1 MYTNNSNIPL
11 AMAVWLMHDEYD
23 YVKKEGYISATALMK
38 PLRHIIL
45 GKRNKNAA
53 PQDIEGKI
61 PSALGHS
68 LHDSIEKAWVNGN
81 HVTNMKKLGYPD
93 SIIARILVNPSKE
106 DLDKFNGFAK
116 PGEEAVA
123 VYLEQRA
130 TRTVIVNGVTYLVGG
145 KFDMVADGI
154 VMDNKSTTAYTWVYG
169 GKDDDYQLQL
179 SIYRWLN
186 PDKVVADF
194 GRINFIFTDW
204 QRASARQNPKYP
216 QSRLEYKDIPLMS
229 DKETDNWVTEKLK
242 LIQVHQDT
250 PEAELPECTDAE
262 LWIGDPEFKF
272 FLKEET
278 YKNGGKCTKNCST
291 MAEAKEYQASKGGR
305 GVIVT
310 IVGKPKR
317 CGYCPGFEVCTQK
330 DKYFT

>member
-1 MYTNNSNIPL
+1 MITNNSNIPL

-23 YVKKEGYISATALMK
+23 YIKTPGYISATALMK

-68 LHDSIEKAWVNGN
+68 LHDSIEKAWLHGN
-81 HVTNMKKLGYPD
+81 HAVNMKKLGYPD
-93 SIIARILVNPSKE
+93 QLIARVLVNPTPE
-106 DLDKFNGFAK
+106 ELAKFNGYAK
-116 PGEEAVA
+116 PEQEAIE

-130 TRTVIVNGVTYLVGG
+130 TRTVVLNGKTYIVGG

-169 GKDDDYQLQL
+169 GKDDDYKLQL
-179 SIYRWLN
+179 SIYKWLN
-186 PDKVVADF
+186 PDKVKHDF

-216 QSRLEYKDIPLMS
+216 QSRLEYKDIDLMS
-229 DKETDNWVTEKLK
+229 DKETDDWVTEKLK
-242 LIQVHQDT
+242 LIELHQDT
-250 PEAELPECTDAE
+250 PETELPECSDAE
-262 LWIGDPEFKF
+262 LWIGDPVYKF
-272 FLKEET
+272 YLKEET
-278 YKNGGKCTKNCST
+278 AKNGGKCTNSCTT
-291 MAEAKEYQASKGGR
+291 MAEAKAKQDAKGGR
-305 GVIVT
+305 GVIIT
-310 IVGKPKR
+310 TVGQPKR